1 MTSNNDDNNS
11 TLKNQDGRDNLEV
24 GGKQKNIPKIDGVAA
39 AAKAKAKE
47 EGASPRPR
55 RHSSSEAKRR
65 RHNNPLPR
73 FIIPEARVIQAY
85 NECAYISDYEEDERE
100 CLPLPIRRSGEVVRY
115 SLQEE
120 IRHHQVEEVKND
132 SSSTFSKTDVGDR
145 QQRNTRCLCF
155 DCWAG
160 PK

>member
-1 MTSNNDDNNS
+1 MSKPNNESKRDGPAGGGGRRSGPSGNHYRNNVQQES
-11 TLKNQDGRDNLEV
+11 R
-24 GGKQKNIPKIDGVAA
+24 
-39 AAKAKAKE
+39 
-47 EGASPRPR
+47 RPR
-55 RHSSSEAKRR
+55 GI
-65 RHNNPLPR
+65 
-73 FIIPEARVIQAY
+73 IIPEARVIQAY

-100 CLPLPIRRSGEVVRY
+100 CLPLPIRRSGDVVRY

>member
-1 MTSNNDDNNS
+1 MSKPNNESKRDGPAGGGGRRSGPSGNHNRNNGQQES
-11 TLKNQDGRDNLEV
+11 R
-24 GGKQKNIPKIDGVAA
+24 
-39 AAKAKAKE
+39 
-47 EGASPRPR
+47 RPR
-55 RHSSSEAKRR
+55 GI
-65 RHNNPLPR
+65 
-73 FIIPEARVIQAY
+73 IIPEARVIQAY